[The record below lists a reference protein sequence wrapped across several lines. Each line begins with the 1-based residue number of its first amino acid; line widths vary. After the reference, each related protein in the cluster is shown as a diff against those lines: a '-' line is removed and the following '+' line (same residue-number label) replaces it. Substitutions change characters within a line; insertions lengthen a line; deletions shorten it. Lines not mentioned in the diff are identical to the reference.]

1 MKIEEV
7 PQDNLIHYQG
17 AGKRAIY
24 AVNERGEYTTVPT
37 SGWEVEEIVLSQA
50 LADYDEQAEEARQ
63 RILRGKSSP
72 IEYFMY
78 KRRMDALVLA
88 QAMGLFKW
96 QVKRH
101 FKAKVFQRLD
111 ETLLNQYARIL
122 RVDVR
127 KLTHFEQTQGEL

>member
-1 MKIEEV
+1 MKIDEV

-72 IEYFMY
+72 LEYFMY

-101 FKAKVFQRLD
+101 LKAKVFQRLD
-111 ETLLNQYARIL
+111 EALLNQYARIL

-127 KLTHFEQTQGEL
+127 RLTHFEQTQGEL

>member
-1 MKIEEV
+1 MKIDEV
-7 PQDNLIHYQG
+7 PQDNLMHYQG

-24 AVNERGEYTTVPT
+24 AVNERGEYTIVPT
-37 SGWEVEEIVLSQA
+37 SGWEVEEVVLSQA
-50 LADYDEQAEEARQ
+50 LADYDEQAEEAQQ
-63 RILRGKSSP
+63 RILRGESSP

-101 FKAKVFQRLD
+101 FKAKVFRRLD
-111 ETLLNQYARIL
+111 EALLNQYARIL

-127 KLTHFEQTQGEL
+127 RLTHFEHMQGEL

>member
-1 MKIEEV
+1 MKIDEV

-101 FKAKVFQRLD
+101 LKAKVFQRLD
-111 ETLLNQYARIL
+111 EALLNQYARIL

-127 KLTHFEQTQGEL
+127 RLTHFEQTQGDL

>member
-1 MKIEEV
+1 MKVDEV

-24 AVNERGEYTTVPT
+24 AVNKSGEYTTVPT

-50 LADYDEQAEEARQ
+50 LADYDEQAEESLQ

-101 FKAKVFQRLD
+101 FKAKVFRRLN
-111 ETLLNQYARIL
+111 EALLKQYARIL

-127 KLTHFEQTQGEL
+127 RLTHFEQMQGEL

>member
-1 MKIEEV
+1 MKVDEV

-50 LADYDEQAEEARQ
+50 LADYDEQAVEARQ
-63 RILRGKSSP
+63 RVLRGKSSP

-78 KRRMDALVLA
+78 KRRMDAPVLA

-101 FKAKVFQRLD
+101 LKAKVFQRLD
-111 ETLLNQYARIL
+111 EAMLNRYARIL

-127 KLTHFEQTQGEL
+127 RLTHFEQMQGEL

>member
-1 MKIEEV
+1 MKIDEV
-7 PQDNLIHYQG
+7 PQDNLTHYQDV
-17 AGKRAIY
+17 GKRALY

-37 SGWEVEEIVLSQA
+37 SGWEVEEIVLSEA
-50 LADYDEQAEEARQ
+50 LADYDEQAEGARQ
-63 RILRGKSSP
+63 RILQGESSS

-78 KRRMDALVLA
+78 KRRMDVLVLA

-101 FKAKVFQRLD
+101 LKAKVFRRL
-111 ETLLNQYARIL
+111 EEGLVNQYARIL

-127 KLTHFEQTQGEL
+127 RLTHFEQTQEEM

>member
-1 MKIEEV
+1 MKIDEV

-24 AVNERGEYTTVPT
+24 AVNEKGEYTTVPT

-88 QAMGLFKW
+88 QAMGFFKW
-96 QVKRH
+96 QVTRH
-101 FKAKVFQRLD
+101 LKAKVFQRLD
-111 ETLLNQYARIL
+111 EALLNQYARIL

-127 KLTHFEQTQGEL
+127 RLTHFEQTQGDL

>member
-1 MKIEEV
+1 MKIDEV

-17 AGKRAIY
+17 AGKRALY
-24 AVNERGEYTTVPT
+24 AINERGEYTTVPS
-37 SGWEVEEIVLSQA
+37 SGWEVEEVVLSQA
-50 LADYDEQAEEARQ
+50 LADYDEQAEASRQ
-63 RILRGKSSP
+63 RILRGDSSP

-101 FKAKVFQRLD
+101 FKAKAFRRLD
-111 ETLLNQYARIL
+111 EALLNQYARIL

-127 KLTHFEQTQGEL
+127 RLTHFEQTQGEL

>member
-1 MKIEEV
+1 MKIDEV

-37 SGWEVEEIVLSQA
+37 SGWEVEEIVLTQA

-101 FKAKVFQRLD
+101 LKAKVFQRLD
-111 ETLLNQYARIL
+111 EALLNQYARIL

-127 KLTHFEQTQGEL
+127 RLTHFEQTQGDL

>member
-1 MKIEEV
+1 VKIDEV

-24 AVNERGEYTTVPT
+24 AVNDRGEYTTVPT

-101 FKAKVFQRLD
+101 LKAKVFQRLD
-111 ETLLNQYARIL
+111 KALLNQYARIL

-127 KLTHFEQTQGEL
+127 RLTHFEQTQGEL

>member
-63 RILRGKSSP
+63 RILRGASSP
-72 IEYFMY
+72 LEYFMY

-101 FKAKVFQRLD
+101 LKAKVFQRLD
-111 ETLLNQYARIL
+111 EALLNQYARIL

-127 KLTHFEQTQGEL
+127 MLTHFEQTQGEL

>member
-1 MKIEEV
+1 MKIDEV

-17 AGKRAIY
+17 AGKRALY
-24 AVNERGEYTTVPT
+24 AVNERGEFTTVPS
-37 SGWEVEEIVLSQA
+37 SGWEVEEVVLSQA
-50 LADYDEQAEEARQ
+50 LADYDEQAEEARK
-63 RILRGKSSP
+63 RILQSESSP

-101 FKAKVFQRLD
+101 LKAKVFRRLD
-111 ETLLNQYARIL
+111 EVLLNQYARIL

-127 KLTHFEQTQGEL
+127 RLTHFEQTQGEL

>member
-1 MKIEEV
+1 VKIEEV

-101 FKAKVFQRLD
+101 LKAKVFQRLD
-111 ETLLNQYARIL
+111 EALLNQYARIL

-127 KLTHFEQTQGEL
+127 RLTHFEQTQGEL

>member
-1 MKIEEV
+1 MKIDEV

-101 FKAKVFQRLD
+101 LKAKVFQRLD
-111 ETLLNQYARIL
+111 EALLNQYARIL

-127 KLTHFEQTQGEL
+127 RLTHFEQTQGEL

>member
-1 MKIEEV
+1 VKINEV

-101 FKAKVFQRLD
+101 LKPKVFQRLD
-111 ETLLNQYARIL
+111 EALLNQYARIL

-127 KLTHFEQTQGEL
+127 RLTHFEQTQGEL

>member
-1 MKIEEV
+1 MKIDEV
-7 PQDNLIHYQG
+7 PQDNLMHYQG

-24 AVNERGEYTTVPT
+24 AVNERGEYTIVPT
-37 SGWEVEEIVLSQA
+37 SGWEVEEVVLSQA
-50 LADYDEQAEEARQ
+50 LADYDEQAEEAQQ
-63 RILRGKSSP
+63 RILRGESSP

-101 FKAKVFQRLD
+101 FKAKVFRRLN
-111 ETLLNQYARIL
+111 EALLKQYARIL

-127 KLTHFEQTQGEL
+127 RLTHFEQMQGEL

>member
-1 MKIEEV
+1 MKINEV

-101 FKAKVFQRLD
+101 LKPKVFQRLD
-111 ETLLNQYARIL
+111 EALLNQYARIL

-127 KLTHFEQTQGEL
+127 RLTHFEQTQGEL

>member
-1 MKIEEV
+1 VKIDEV

-72 IEYFMY
+72 LEYFMY

-101 FKAKVFQRLD
+101 LKAKVFQRLD
-111 ETLLNQYARIL
+111 EALLNQYARIL

-127 KLTHFEQTQGEL
+127 RLTHFEQTQGEL

>member
-1 MKIEEV
+1 MKIDEV
-7 PQDNLIHYQG
+7 PQDNLMHYQG

-24 AVNERGEYTTVPT
+24 AVNERGEYTIVPT
-37 SGWEVEEIVLSQA
+37 SGWEVEEVVLSQA

-63 RILRGKSSP
+63 RILRGESSP

-101 FKAKVFQRLD
+101 FKAKVFRRLD
-111 ETLLNQYARIL
+111 EALLNQYARIL

-127 KLTHFEQTQGEL
+127 RLTHFEQMQGEL